1 MEANGAGSLNM
12 PRNSRTEQ
20 HTIIKRLQALV
31 AKQAKELHR
40 YENAA
45 VIAGKASQDAIN
57 ADLTEELNEAYQRMR
72 ELDTKLNM
80 WERKYAALEKT
91 INTTESES

>member
-1 MEANGAGSLNM
+1 M
-12 PRNSRTEQ
+12 PRNSRTDLNDK
-20 HTIIKRLQALV
+20 IKRLQELV

-45 VIAGKASQDAIN
+45 VIDKTASQDAIN
-57 ADLTEELNEAYQRMR
+57 ADLTEELNIAYQQVS
-72 ELDTKLNM
+72 DLNRQLNL

-91 INTTESES
+91 INTENDL

>member
-1 MEANGAGSLNM
+1 M
-12 PRNSRTEQ
+12 PRNSRTDLNDK
-20 HTIIKRLQALV
+20 IKRLQALV

-45 VIAGKASQDAIN
+45 VISGKANQDAIN
-57 ADLTEELNEAYQRMR
+57 ADLTEELNEAYQQVSDLNRQ
-72 ELDTKLNM
+72 LNM

-91 INTTESES
+91 INTTENDL

>member
-1 MEANGAGSLNM
+1 M

-45 VIAGKASQDAIN
+45 VIAGKSNQDEIN
-57 ADLTEELNEAYQRMR
+57 ADLTEELNIAYQEIIDLKRKMN
-72 ELDTKLNM
+72 LL
-80 WERKYAALEKT
+80 ERKYAALEKQ
-91 INTTESES
+91 ITENDL

>member
-1 MEANGAGSLNM
+1 M

-20 HTIIKRLQALV
+20 HHIITRLQALV

-45 VIAGKASQDAIN
+45 VIAGKANQDEVN
-57 ADLTEELNEAYQRMR
+57 ADLTEELNTAYQEIIDLKR
-72 ELDTKLNM
+72 KLNL
-80 WERKYAALEKT
+80 WERKYAALEKQ
-91 INTTESES
+91 INTENDI

>member
-1 MEANGAGSLNM
+1 M

-20 HTIIKRLQALV
+20 HHIITRLQALV

-45 VIAGKASQDAIN
+45 VINKTANQDAIN
-57 ADLTEELNEAYQRMR
+57 ADLTEELNDAYTRMR

-91 INTTESES
+91 INTTENDL

>member
-1 MEANGAGSLNM
+1 M
-12 PRNSRTEQ
+12 PRNSRTDLNDK
-20 HTIIKRLQALV
+20 IKRLQALV

-45 VIAGKASQDAIN
+45 VIDKTANQDAIN
-57 ADLTEELNEAYQRMR
+57 ADLTEELNIAYQQVR
-72 ELDTKLNM
+72 DLNRQLNL

-91 INTTESES
+91 INTENDL

>member
-1 MEANGAGSLNM
+1 M
-12 PRNSRTEQ
+12 PRNSRTDLNDK
-20 HTIIKRLQALV
+20 IKRLQELV

-45 VIAGKASQDAIN
+45 VIDKTASQDAIN
-57 ADLTEELNEAYQRMR
+57 ADLTEELNEAYQQIIIEKRQAI
-72 ELDTKLNM
+72 L

-91 INTTESES
+91 INTTENDL